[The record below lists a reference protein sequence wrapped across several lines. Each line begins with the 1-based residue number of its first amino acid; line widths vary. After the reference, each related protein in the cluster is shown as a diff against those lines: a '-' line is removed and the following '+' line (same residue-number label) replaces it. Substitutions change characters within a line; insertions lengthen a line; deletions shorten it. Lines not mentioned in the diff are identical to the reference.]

1 MKKNTEKRKKI
12 RNRIKAILMEIGK
25 TPQELADECGVMY
38 GTLQNWIQGRSYP
51 PLIKALQ
58 LSDVLDCSIPYLYY
72 KEHERNSGQAKM
84 LVYLRDLSMR
94 IDGVAKEV
102 IECKLDFERLL
113 MQFQSY

>member
-1 MKKNTEKRKKI
+1 MKKKTEKGKKI
-12 RNRIKAILMEIGK
+12 RNRIKAVLLEIGK
-25 TPQELADECGVMY
+25 TPQELADDCGVMY

-72 KEHERNSGQAKM
+72 KEQERNSGKAKM
-84 LVYLRDLSMR
+84 LIYLKDLSTR

-102 IECKLDFERLL
+102 VECKLDFERLI
-113 MQFQSY
+113 MHFQAH